1 MRAIW
6 SSSDLRFQV
15 PSTIGERKRK
25 GRVKKTRIRSKGR
38 RRKLW
43 LLPGTLV
50 FGSLS
55 GLRKAILVGFIF
67 LALLTTSSSQSATD
81 QPTDLIHLGDLV
93 DVDIVGSTEY
103 DWRGLLT
110 PEGYLDGFD
119 DLPEPIFAKC
129 RSEAD
134 IAKAIADAYSRI
146 LRDPKVVV
154 RIVDRSNRAITRL
167 DGAVRTPSR
176 FRIQRTARLNELIA
190 VAGGITDSAS
200 GEIRIQRPK
209 GLSCPGSAPDPAT
222 ERPDMRIIKIA
233 DILAGSEDANP
244 IITSGDI
251 ITVLDAYPIYV
262 IGGVMRPGR
271 IDSRNKVTL
280 SRAIAIAGGLS
291 SNSAETEI
299 TIFRR
304 SEGRTARITADL
316 KSIDKGTSSDVE
328 LRPFDIV
335 DIPLKG
341 GRDRRLPTDLD
352 RVEQRLGND
361 LVQMP
366 LRVLD

>member
-6 SSSDLRFQV
+6 SSLVLRFRA
-15 PSTIGERKRK
+15 PSTAGERKRK
-25 GRVKKTRIRSKGR
+25 GRVKKTRLRSKGR

-43 LLPGTLV
+43 LLPGTLLY
-50 FGSLS
+50 GSS
-55 GLRKAILVGFIF
+55 TGLRKSILAGFIS
-67 LALLTTSSSQSATD
+67 LALLTNSSSQSETN
-81 QPTDLIHLGDLV
+81 QTTDLIHLGDLV

-103 DWRGLLT
+103 DWRGPLT

-119 DLPEPIFAKC
+119 DLSEPIFAKC

-134 IAKAIADAYSRI
+134 IAKAIADGYSRI

-154 RIVDRSNRAITRL
+154 RIIDRSNRAITRL

-209 GLSCPGSAPDPAT
+209 GLSCLGPTPDPAT
-222 ERPDMRIIKIA
+222 ERPDVRIIKIS
-233 DILAGSEDANP
+233 DILAGTEDANP
-244 IITSGDI
+244 VITSGDI
-251 ITVLDAYPIYV
+251 ITVLDAYPIYI

-280 SRAIAIAGGLS
+280 SRAIAMAGGLS
-291 SNSAETEI
+291 SNSAASEI

-304 SEGRTARITADL
+304 SEGRTERIIADL
-316 KSIDKGTSSDVE
+316 KSMDKGSSSDIE

-335 DIPLKG
+335 DIPVKG
-341 GRDRRLPTDLD
+341 GGDRRLPPNLD